1 MKTII
6 VKRKYLVS
14 ILVTALTIF
23 GIQGSYGQTITAST
37 PQPLTEANL
46 HGSVVTLT
54 LSGGTYEG
62 WGKVIRALTVSGIE
76 GVTVSRHPL
85 VERVSDTEVTV
96 PLTFSGNIDTD
107 ATLTIEVGADAIIG
121 YDQALT
127 AQLPVTAVEESLV
140 ASIESPLTEA
150 NLHGSVVTL
159 TLSGRRFADEVDIG
173 YALTLS
179 GIEGVTVAS
188 WAYIDRVSDT
198 EVTVP
203 LTFSGNIDTNTTL
216 TIEVGA
222 NAILGY
228 SQGFT
233 FEFPVTAVE
242 ESLVAS
248 IESPLTEANL
258 HGSVVTLT
266 LSGRRFADEVDI
278 GYALTLSGIEGVT
291 VASWAYIDRVSDTE
305 VTVPLTFSGNIDTNT
320 TLTIEV
326 GANAILGYNQGFTF
340 EFPVTAVEESLVAST
355 DSPLTEANLHGSVVT
370 LTLSGRRFTDRR
382 RDIEDA
388 VTASGIEGVTVS
400 KTFRGVTRISDT
412 EVIVGL
418 TFAGNIDADNKLT
431 FTVGAGAIEAYE
443 GPALTAQVSVAV
455 SAEQIPEGDAPDPPQ
470 QETEPEDTSDT
481 LEYIRGP
488 WLWMI
493 AEGSDIDTD
502 YLSTLS
508 NSEVSEAL
516 ISINGVRSGDT
527 LGDLQWT
534 PEVITSSVHCETEW
548 VFLIPVYRCKSN
560 NVQHVV
566 NATGLSTVQDLNHY
580 TAYAFMNIISSQD
593 QAVKMGVGSD
603 DAIKVWL
610 NGGVVH
616 RNNADRKTSGIQD
629 TFHVNLKA
637 GNNPLLVKVNDNTEN
652 WGMFFKIYLEP
663 TEYTTSIN
671 MTGELPSVAT
681 DVNEDGH
688 VDIHDLILV
697 IHALGQ
703 TAPVNPRVDVNN
715 DGRVDKAD
723 LLIIVENLDDSAIPS
738 APVSRATLATLE
750 PARLQAWIY
759 LLHAENDGSLISQKA
774 LALLK
779 GLLTVARPEK
789 TMLHPNYPNP
799 FNPETWIPY
808 QLAKDADVIL
818 RIYAVDGQLVRALAL
833 GHQPAGMYQNRS
845 RAAYW
850 DGRNAFGEPVASG
863 VYFYTLTAGDFTA
876 TRKMLVRK

>member
-1 MKTII
+1 MQS
-6 VKRKYLVS
+6 VLVNFKRLALMLSTVWFLFGVQGVS
-14 ILVTALTIF
+14 DGQNLTLSASPQQLSEAALDE
-23 GIQGSYGQTITAST
+23 G
-37 PQPLTEANL
+37 
-46 HGSVVTLT
+46 VVTLS
-54 LSGGTYEG
+54 LQGGTYVG
-62 WGKVIRALTVSGIE
+62 LRWDIADALTVSGIP
-76 GVTVSRHPL
+76 GVTIG
-85 VERVSDTEVTV
+85 T
-96 PLTFSGNIDTD
+96 SGP
-107 ATLTIEVGADAIIG
+107 AW
-121 YDQALT
+121 
-127 AQLPVTAVEESLV
+127 
-140 ASIESPLTEA
+140 
-150 NLHGSVVTL
+150 
-159 TLSGRRFADEVDIG
+159 F
-173 YALTLS
+173 
-179 GIEGVTVAS
+179 GV
-188 WAYIDRVSDT
+188 DRVSDT
-198 EVTVP
+198 EIEVK
-203 LTFSGNIDTNTTL
+203 LGFDGDIDT
-216 TIEVGA
+216 
-222 NAILGY
+222 
-228 SQGFT
+228 
-233 FEFPVTAVE
+233 
-242 ESLVAS
+242 
-248 IESPLTEANL
+248 
-258 HGSVVTLT
+258 
-266 LSGRRFADEVDI
+266 
-278 GYALTLSGIEGVT
+278 
-291 VASWAYIDRVSDTE
+291 
-305 VTVPLTFSGNIDTNT
+305 
-320 TLTIEV
+320 
-326 GANAILGYNQGFTF
+326 
-340 EFPVTAVEESLVAST
+340 
-355 DSPLTEANLHGSVVT
+355 DS
-370 LTLSGRRFTDRR
+370 
-382 RDIEDA
+382 
-388 VTASGIEGVTVS
+388 
-400 KTFRGVTRISDT
+400 
-412 EVIVGL
+412 
-418 TFAGNIDADNKLT
+418 KLT
-431 FTVGAGAIEAYE
+431 FTVGAGAIETYE
-443 GPALTAQVSVAV
+443 GAALTAQVSVAV
-455 SAEQIPEGDAPDPPQ
+455 SAEQVPEGDVPDPPQ

-481 LEYIRGP
+481 LEYIQGP

-508 NSEVSEAL
+508 NGEVSEAL
-516 ISINGVRSGDT
+516 ISMNGVRSGDT

-548 VFLIPVYRCKSN
+548 VFIVPVYRCKSN

-580 TAYAFMNIISSQD
+580 TAYAFMNIISPQD

-703 TAPVNPRVDVNN
+703 TVPVNPRVDVNN

-723 LLIIVENLDDSAIPS
+723 LLIIVENLDDSAIPA

-750 PARLQAWIY
+750 PPRLQAWIH

-818 RIYAVDGQLVRALAL
+818 RIYAVDGQLVRTLAL
-833 GHQPAGMYQNRS
+833 GHQPAGMYQNPS

-863 VYFYTLTAGDFTA
+863 VYFYTITAGDFTA
-876 TRKMLVRK
+876 TRKMLIRK